1 MQHNLNKPEVLEGY
15 IKKLRSSSHYL
26 LDLINDILDL
36 SKIENG
42 TVELRTE
49 PMDIGV
55 QIEQVI
61 TIVRT
66 QMTKKNLELS
76 VDSEHVEYG
85 YIMGDPVRFRQVLM
99 NIFSNAIKSYTG
111 GRKQMS
117 R

>member
-76 VDSEHVEYG
+76 VDSEQAEYG
-85 YIMGDPVRFRQVLM
+85 YIMGDPVRFRQVLI
-99 NIFSNAIKSYTG
+99 NIFSNAIKYTPEG
-111 GRKQMS
+111 GNR
-117 R
+117 

>member
-26 LDLINDILDL
+26 LDL

-99 NIFSNAIKSYTG
+99 NIFSNAIKYTPEG
-111 GRKQMS
+111 GNR
-117 R
+117 